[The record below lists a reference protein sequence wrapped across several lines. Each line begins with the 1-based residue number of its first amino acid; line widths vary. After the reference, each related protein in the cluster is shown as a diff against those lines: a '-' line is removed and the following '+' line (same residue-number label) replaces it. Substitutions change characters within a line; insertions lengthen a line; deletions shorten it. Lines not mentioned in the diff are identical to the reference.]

1 MIRKIAP
8 EPAPGAVDAHVLPLD
23 VNTFPLVEGA
33 TTCTAEVPLP
43 RTTLLAVSA
52 VAPVPP
58 LATGS
63 VPVTPVAKGKPVTLV
78 ITPEAGV
85 PKAGATSVLLVIV
98 VVLVAVTTFVGV
110 IISDKLAI
118 FYTSISV
125 GQVIVSGK
133 PTCSGS
139 CRRSPR
145 YSNTFK
151 GTD

>member
-1 MIRKIAP
+1 MAVTELSKTNPAAGMPDNP
-8 EPAPGAVDAHVLPLD
+8 EPSPVGAKTLVPIASPNAVRAAPAELDA
-23 VNTFPLVEGA
+23 
-33 TTCTAEVPLP
+33 
-43 RTTLLAVSA
+43 
-52 VAPVPP
+52 VPP

-98 VVLVAVTTFVGV
+98 VVLVAVTRFVGV

-125 GQVIVSGK
+125 GHVISLGN
-133 PTCSGS
+133 PSCSGS
-139 CRRSPR
+139 CRSSLR
-145 YSNTFK
+145 
-151 GTD
+151 